1 MAEITIAKPE
11 SLGIDPAAVR
21 RADDLVQRWVM
32 TDRIPAA
39 GWCIG
44 RRGRMI
50 EPRLVGRQ
58 RPAKDAPA
66 LRKDA
71 LFLVASI
78 TKPVTVT
85 AVMMLLERGQ
95 LALDDRVAEYV

>member
-1 MAEITIAKPE
+1 MAEIAIVRPD
-11 SLGIDPAAVR
+11 SLGIDSAVLR

-58 RPAKDAPA
+58 RPAKDAPP
-66 LRKDA
+66 LRRDA
-71 LFLVASI
+71 LFLIASI

-95 LALDDRVAEYV
+95 LALD